1 MADRGAGVRRG
12 AVAALLGVL
21 LLLVAG
27 CVSLPRQGSVVEGP
41 AQGAPDPVPGFL
53 ADPPRDGASPEE
65 VVDGFLRASA
75 AFDDDYSASRLFLTP
90 ASVESWRPTE
100 RVVVVATSGLVVGRV
115 DPQVPSADEAGP
127 APTATQGTVRTVR
140 VTAPLIGEVDRRGRW
155 TTSAPR
161 SSYAVDLEVVRVD
174 GAWRVSR
181 PPDEVV
187 LGQDVFDQI
196 YRAYPLQFLDPSQT
210 ALVPEVR
217 WFPGRSPSAT
227 LLVSEL
233 LAGPSPWLAGATT
246 TAFPEGAVLLSSPPA
261 VPLDT
266 TGTAV
271 VDLSE
276 QARAADPRQRSLM
289 QAQLRATLRYVPGV
303 RDVQLSSQ
311 GSALEVP
318 EEDPTALGAPVL
330 AGAPVVLSGSL
341 VARLDGNGAQVVPGL
356 LDVSTM
362 LPSDPAVGVD
372 GLVAVLVQQRSQ
384 LLVGRPE
391 ESGDEDGPGLR
402 SVLTGTSLAPPSV
415 DARGWVWTTPEDAG
429 GRLLAVD
436 ADGVVG
442 AVAAP
447 WLEGRR
453 VLALQVAHDGARV
466 VVASVDG
473 TGAPHLDVAGI
484 VRAEDGEPQRLDV
497 PEQPPL
503 PGLVA
508 LSDVAWADATTV
520 VALGALEDGPTQ
532 LLRMTV
538 DGSVVR
544 TREVPEGVERLTSS
558 EGSPDVLLD
567 APAGGVLESAGQAW
581 VVRPGSE
588 TSVDPSYPG

>member
-1 MADRGAGVRRG
+1 VADPGAGARRG
-12 AVAALLGVL
+12 AVAALLAVL

-27 CVSLPRQGSVVEGP
+27 CVSLPRQGSVEEGP
-41 AQGAPDPVPGFL
+41 AQGADPVPGFL

-90 ASVESWRPTE
+90 SSVESWRPTE
-100 RVVVVATSGLVVGRV
+100 RVVVVAARGLGVGRV
-115 DPQVPSADEAGP
+115 DPQVPPADAAGP
-127 APTATQGTVRTVR
+127 APTATQGTVRTVH
-140 VTAPLIGEVDRRGRW
+140 VTAPLVGEVDGRGRW
-155 TTSAPR
+155 TTAAPR

-196 YRAYPLQFLDPSQT
+196 YRAYPLQFLDAST
-210 ALVPEVR
+210 SALVPELR

-233 LAGPSPWLAGATT
+233 LAGPSPWLAGAAT
-246 TAFPEGAVLLSSPPA
+246 TAFPEGAALLSSPPA
-261 VPLDT
+261 VPLDAD
-266 TGTAV
+266 GTAV

-276 QARAADPRQRSLM
+276 QARAADPPQRSLM
-289 QAQLRATLRYVPGV
+289 QAQLLATLRSVPGV
-303 RDVQLSSQ
+303 RDVQLSVE
-311 GSALEVP
+311 GSALDVP
-318 EEDPTALGAPVL
+318 EADPAVLDPPVL
-330 AGAPVVLSGSL
+330 DTAPVVLSGGR
-341 VARLDGNGAQVVPGL
+341 VARLDGDGAEVVPGL
-356 LDVSTM
+356 LDVSPL

-391 ESGDEDGPGLR
+391 ESEDDAGAGLR
-402 SVLTGTSLAPPSV
+402 TVLSGESLVAPSV
-415 DARGWVWTTPEDAG
+415 GPRGWVWTAPEAAGGRVLAADAG
-429 GRLLAVD
+429 GEVVD
-436 ADGVVG
+436 
-442 AVAAP
+442 VAAP
-447 WLEGRR
+447 WLQGRR
-453 VLALQVAHDGARV
+453 VLALQVSRDGARV

-473 TGAPHLDVAGI
+473 DGGAHLDVAGV
-484 VRAEDGEPQRLDV
+484 VRAEDGRPERLDV

-503 PGLVA
+503 PGL
-508 LSDVAWADATTV
+508 LDVRDIGWVDATTV
-520 VALGALEDGPTQ
+520 VALGALEEGPTR
-532 LLRMTV
+532 LLRVAV

-544 TREVPEGVERLTSS
+544 SSDVPEGVQRLTSS
-558 EGSPDVLLD
+558 EGAPRVLLD
-567 APAGGVLESAGQAW
+567 APGGGLLEPAGQAW

-588 TSVDPSYPG
+588 TSSDPSYPG